1 VGGCVDRLGQV
12 VGVQNERKRLPLK
25 AEEIGHLV
33 FLSREAP

>member
-12 VGVQNERKRLPLK
+12 VGVQNEPPLK